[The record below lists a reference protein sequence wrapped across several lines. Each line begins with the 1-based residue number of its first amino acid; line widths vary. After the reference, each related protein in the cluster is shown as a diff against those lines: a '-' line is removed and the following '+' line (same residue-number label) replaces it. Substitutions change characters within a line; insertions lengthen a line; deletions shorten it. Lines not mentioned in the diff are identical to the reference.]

1 MKNRIC
7 IWFVN
12 LLLRRKRMTL
22 NKIQEEL
29 RAHNAD
35 YNITLHRNTYISTN
49 AQPKKSTS
57 IATSAQA

>member
-1 MKNRIC
+1 
-7 IWFVN
+7 
-12 LLLRRKRMTL
+12 MTL

-57 IATSAQA
+57 IATSAQP